1 MNFGLQE
8 FEVVKL
14 KIAFAIF
21 LTLCYR
27 TTAASGLT
35 QVLGYRR
42 KIIENI
48 ELLVKSMNGLQVEL
62 SGFRSEMKEFKKAVE
77 KRMDCLDN
85 RSTACQFN
93 PNVCA
98 TARRL
103 EEHIKADNGKAG
115 KTMAVIA
122 CVISCFNVGLTL
134 ITMIIKGL

>member
-1 MNFGLQE
+1 MYE
-8 FEVVKL
+8 EVKL

-27 TTAASGLT
+27 TPAASGLT
-35 QVLGYRR
+35 QEE
-42 KIIENI
+42 IIENI
-48 ELLVKSMNGLQVEL
+48 ELLVKSTNGLQVEL
-62 SGFRSEMKEFKKAVE
+62 SGFRAEMKEFKTAVE

-115 KTMAVIA
+115 RNMAVIA
-122 CVISCFNVGLTL
+122 CVISCFNVAVTVITL
-134 ITMIIKGL
+134 IVKGM

>member
-1 MNFGLQE
+1 MGDS
-8 FEVVKL
+8 
-14 KIAFAIF
+14 
-21 LTLCYR
+21 C
-27 TTAASGLT
+27 
-35 QVLGYRR
+35 LGRM
-42 KIIENI
+42 IIEDI

-62 SGFRSEMKEFKKAVE
+62 SGFRAEMKEFKTAVE

-115 KTMAVIA
+115 RNMAVIA
-122 CVISCFNVGLTL
+122 CVISCFNGAVTVITL
-134 ITMIIKGL
+134 IVKGM

>member
-1 MNFGLQE
+1 MYE
-8 FEVVKL
+8 EIKL

-21 LTLCYR
+21 LTVCYR
-27 TTAASGLT
+27 TPAASGLT
-35 QVLGYRR
+35 QEE
-42 KIIENI
+42 IIENI

-62 SGFRSEMKEFKKAVE
+62 SGFRAEMKEFKTAVE

-115 KTMAVIA
+115 RNMAVIA
-122 CVISCFNVGLTL
+122 CVISCFNVAVTVITL
-134 ITMIIKGL
+134 IVKGM

>member
-1 MNFGLQE
+1 MYE
-8 FEVVKL
+8 EVKL

-27 TTAASGLT
+27 TPAASGLT
-35 QVLGYRR
+35 QEE
-42 KIIENI
+42 IIENI

-62 SGFRSEMKEFKKAVE
+62 SGFRAEMKEFKTAVE

-115 KTMAVIA
+115 RNMAVIA
-122 CVISCFNVGLTL
+122 CVISCFNVAVTIITL
-134 ITMIIKGL
+134 IVKGM

>member
-1 MNFGLQE
+1 MD
-8 FEVVKL
+8 VVNL
-14 KIAFAIF
+14 KIAHAIF
-21 LTLCYR
+21 LTVCYR
-27 TTAASGLT
+27 TPAASGLT
-35 QVLGYRR
+35 QEE
-42 KIIENI
+42 IIENI

-62 SGFRSEMKEFKKAVE
+62 SGFRAEMKEFKTAVE

-115 KTMAVIA
+115 RNMAVIA
-122 CVISCFNVGLTL
+122 CVISCFNVAVTVITL
-134 ITMIIKGL
+134 IVKGM

>member
-1 MNFGLQE
+1 MYE
-8 FEVVKL
+8 EVKL
-14 KIAFAIF
+14 KIAAAIF
-21 LTLCYR
+21 LTVCYR
-27 TTAASGLT
+27 TPAASGLT
-35 QVLGYRR
+35 QEE
-42 KIIENI
+42 IIENI

-62 SGFRSEMKEFKKAVE
+62 SGFRAEMKEFKTAVE

-115 KTMAVIA
+115 RNMAVIA
-122 CVISCFNVGLTL
+122 CVISCFNVAVTVITL
-134 ITMIIKGL
+134 IVKGM

>member
-1 MNFGLQE
+1 MYE
-8 FEVVKL
+8 EVKL

-27 TTAASGLT
+27 TPAASGLT
-35 QVLGYRR
+35 QEE
-42 KIIENI
+42 IIENI

-62 SGFRSEMKEFKKAVE
+62 SGFRAEMKEFKTAVE

-115 KTMAVIA
+115 RNMAVIA
-122 CVISCFNVGLTL
+122 CVISCFNVAVTVITL
-134 ITMIIKGL
+134 IVKGM

>member
-1 MNFGLQE
+1 MYE
-8 FEVVKL
+8 EVKL

-21 LTLCYR
+21 LTVCYR
-27 TTAASGLT
+27 TPTASGLT
-35 QVLGYRR
+35 QEE
-42 KIIENI
+42 IIENI

-62 SGFRSEMKEFKKAVE
+62 SGFRAEMKEFKTAVE

-115 KTMAVIA
+115 RNMAVIA
-122 CVISCFNVGLTL
+122 CVISCFNVAVTVITL
-134 ITMIIKGL
+134 IVKGM